1 MHMEWFT
8 EEEASRTI
16 CPLMTFAADKNCC
29 GAQCMAWR
37 WRTEDTADRA
47 GTCNYLQRRLEVREP
62 PTRFSR

>member
-1 MHMEWFT
+1 MEWFT

-16 CPLMTFAADKNCC
+16 CPLMTIACC

-47 GTCNYLQRRLEVREP
+47 GTCNYLQRRLETREP